1 MRESKGGT
9 WDFPGGPVVKTS
21 PSRAGTAGLIPTR
34 EAKIPRA
41 LQPKSQNL
49 STSKKT
55 QNLKKRLTQTES
67 KGQQG
72 GTWGQKERRLPVG
85 LEAAMRGHDGPGSN
99 RTIPRV
105 SAGEECGFCRP
116 AGFGDGQHGCVYQ
129 SGCVSFVTNSPQIT
143 SFSIV
148 SARAVPRARL
158 CVVTWEPWLLSF
170 CAPLAFNTSP
180 PRSPWPHPAGPGHRG

>member
-1 MRESKGGT
+1 M
-9 WDFPGGPVVKTS
+9 KTS
-21 PSRAGTAGLIPTR
+21 PSRAGTAGLIPAR
-34 EAKIPRA
+34 EAKIPHA

-49 STSKKT
+49 SPSKKT
-55 QNLKKRLTQTES
+55 KNLKKRLTQTES

-85 LEAAMRGHDGPGSN
+85 PEAAMRGHDGPGSN

-129 SGCVSFVTNSPQIT
+129 SGCVSLVTNSPQIT
-143 SFSIV
+143 SLSIA